1 MAEINKTVL
10 RFFTLTDYEEEE
22 NWLREMARQGWK
34 LHHMTIPVFYH
45 FQAAEPEDVVYKI
58 DFRQLR
64 GEDEGAFLQMYRDYG
79 WEYVQTVNDY
89 CYFRKSAEE
98 ASDGDLEIFTEP
110 ADKLDMLKRI
120 LLAKYL
126 PFLAIFLLIVIPN
139 FFRSL
144 SAVGVGG
151 AGETVLLLVWAI
163 LLALYV
169 FICTRVAL
177 GFLRLKKKYRGED

>member
-45 FQAAEPEDVVYKI
+45 FQAAEPEDVVYKL

-110 ADKLDMLKRI
+110 ADCE
-120 LLAKYL
+120 AYW
-126 PFLAIFLLIVIPN
+126 AIEDHNVKCAIVVEKAARFIAGFLLDNDPEWKE
-139 FFRSL
+139 S
-144 SAVGVGG
+144 
-151 AGETVLLLVWAI
+151 
-163 LLALYV
+163 
-169 FICTRVAL
+169 
-177 GFLRLKKKYRGED
+177 

>member
-1 MAEINKTVL
+1 
-10 RFFTLTDYEEEE
+10 
-22 NWLREMARQGWK
+22 
-34 LHHMTIPVFYH
+34 
-45 FQAAEPEDVVYKI
+45 
-58 DFRQLR
+58 
-64 GEDEGAFLQMYRDYG
+64 MYRDYG

-89 CYFRKSAEE
+89 CYFRKSAGE

-151 AGETVLLLVWAI
+151 AGETVLLLVWVI

-169 FICTRVAL
+169 FINTRVAL